1 MFNVY
6 KSCFSEILSSEYS
19 GVCVRFVEG
28 ECLEDD
34 LCEAFK
40 GPIVGNAIVVCV
52 DLAVYVLEFYPGTGF
67 HVPGIISEML
77 GVEWVDLR
85 INLLEE
91 DYGRF
96 EDWDHVTEMN
106 KVKVIAV
113 EPFVFDVVHIKPVQ
127 LDLRICVYLS
137 MTYLTFG
144 GTHVGCI
151 GLRSSP
157 NTSALGYF
165 SPTNGISIISLA
177 QSFHILS
184 IAHIPVP
191 VPKSAIL
198 CGFSPIGA

>member
-1 MFNVY
+1 M
-6 KSCFSEILSSEYS
+6 
-19 GVCVRFVEG
+19 
-28 ECLEDD
+28 D
-34 LCEAFK
+34 LT
-40 GPIVGNAIVVCV
+40 I
-52 DLAVYVLEFYPGTGF
+52 YVLELYPGTGF
-67 HVPGIISEML
+67 HVSGIIREIW

-85 INLLEE
+85 VYLLEE
-91 DYGRF
+91 GYRRF
-96 EDWDHVTEMN
+96 EDWDHVAEMN

-113 EPFVFDVVHIKPVQ
+113 EPFVFDIVHIESVKV
-127 LDLRICVYLS
+127 RVEMYVYVS

-184 IAHIPVP
+184 MAHIPVP
-191 VPKSAIL
+191 VPRSAIL